1 MRQRKQIYFDFDK
14 EDEKTAFLM
23 LDKARYYQ
31 SLFIAKL
38 VNDFFKS
45 ANLDLSSDYYE
56 IKQTVK
62 DYINGKYSARNVL
75 SANIPAPDSQDHMSD
90 IVKTMQGQQQMM
102 QLMLQN
108 LLLNN
113 QLSSTPATPMNNQFP
128 MTSERNVIN
137 SQRNA
142 DETAA
147 VNNHDT
153 PSMIQNEP
161 VIHTTHE
168 DGLNDTIQGNFEDV
182 VEDEDEDD
190 ADAFMMAQS
199 ISSLLK

>member
-113 QLSSTPATPMNNQFP
+113 QSSSTPATPMNNQFP

-147 VNNHDT
+147 VNNHGT

>member
-31 SLFIAKL
+31 SLFITKL

-75 SANIPAPDSQDHMSD
+75 SANNPSPDSQDHMSD

-113 QLSSTPATPMNNQFP
+113 QLSSAPASPMSNQFP

-142 DETAA
+142 DKTAA
-147 VNNHDT
+147 VNNHGA
-153 PSMIQNEP
+153 PSMVQHEP
-161 VIHTTHE
+161 ALHTEHE
-168 DGLNDTIQGNFEDV
+168 DGLNDTIHGNFEDV

-190 ADAFMMAQS
+190 EDAFMMAQS